1 MSATIERLRAAS
13 RFAVDDAAESVGR
26 PPVLA
31 FYFIVG
37 DLDDVR
43 DAQRVRRFCE
53 EYGICCALHSYLE
66 DEATE
71 SLCDF
76 MDDDADHVLASDRLC
91 QSWRAVRPAYDRD
104 DDGITEWEILQAIR
118 TAAANSYRFQPHQ
131 PK

>member
-1 MSATIERLRAAS
+1 MSATIESLRAAS
-13 RFAVDDAAESVGR
+13 RFAVDDASEAVGR

-43 DAQRVRRFCE
+43 DAQRIHRFCC
-53 EYGICCALHSYLE
+53 EYGVCCALHSYIE

-76 MDDDADHVLASDRLC
+76 MDDDADHALASDQLF
-91 QSWRAVRPAYDRD
+91 QTWRAVRPAYDRD
-104 DDGITEWEILQAIR
+104 ADGITEWEILQAIR
-118 TAAANSYRFQPHQ
+118 TAAANSYRSMPHQ
-131 PK
+131 TK